1 MQEISGEL
9 KLRGFLEHAKGKV
22 IDVAASVYEIIMESE
37 NPIQL
42 FEWFLENVGDIKSVK
57 DQEVGIIISQ
67 EQFDMIQQSSDTMI
81 AGILENILLEYLP
94 KKEFYR
100 VLWERIFS
108 NDILFQKKE
117 QKIYALLKI
126 WKDNRIPYCEIE
138 PGLKMKN
145 DEYKEII
152 GEKRSEIKKSI
163 FITFSKF
170 EQKTQRSSLF
180 FKLLEEC
187 KDEKEKIVLL
197 SVILS
202 LVEKKAQNDILDK
215 VKEAAEQRDE

>member
-1 MQEISGEL
+1 MQEISYEL
-9 KLRGFLEHAKGKV
+9 KLREFLEHAKGKV
-22 IDVAASVYEIIMESE
+22 IDVAARVYEIIMESE
-37 NPIQL
+37 NPIYL

-57 DQEVGIIISQ
+57 DQEVGIIISK

-81 AGILENILLEYLP
+81 AGILDNIFFEYLP

-100 VLWERIFS
+100 VLWERIFL

-126 WKDNRIPYCEIE
+126 WKDNRIPYYEIE

-145 DEYKEII
+145 DEYKEIVEEI
-152 GEKRSEIKKSI
+152 RSEIEKSI

-180 FKLLEEC
+180 LKLLGEC
-187 KDEKEKIVLL
+187 KEEKEKIVLL
-197 SVILS
+197 SVMLS
-202 LVEKKAQNDILDK
+202 LVEKKVQNDILDK
-215 VKEAAEQRDE
+215 VKEATEIRGE